1 MLKPYTIILIMNYY
15 ANRKYFIVAK
25 GKDNHSSPVDNGCA
39 HAFLLKT
46 KHNLNEYHN
55 VRNIAYSYNIIQL
68 DVICDIHILLY
79 YIARQK
85 YKCSRFFSIYF
96 PHLTDRSDR
105 KKRIE
110 YP

>member
-1 MLKPYTIILIMNYY
+1 MLKPSTTILIMNHY

-39 HAFLLKT
+39 HAFLLKKT

-68 DVICDIHILLY
+68 DVICDIHIYILTILY
-79 YIARQK
+79 SK
-85 YKCSRFFSIYF
+85 TKV
-96 PHLTDRSDR
+96 
-105 KKRIE
+105 
-110 YP
+110 